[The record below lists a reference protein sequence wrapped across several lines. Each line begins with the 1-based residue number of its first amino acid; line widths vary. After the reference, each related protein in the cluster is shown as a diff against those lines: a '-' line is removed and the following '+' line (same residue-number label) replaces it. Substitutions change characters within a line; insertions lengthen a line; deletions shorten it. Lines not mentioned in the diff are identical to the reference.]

1 LAKIPMCN
9 CTTRM
14 VRRAMCITSG
24 TRSRG
29 GARLA
34 RVVSSAKAVRMG
46 FKAACT
52 AWTVTSGVAAADTGG
67 RRSWKSRRFT
77 PDGVVAL
84 AHISTIP

>member
-1 LAKIPMCN
+1 
-9 CTTRM
+9 
-14 VRRAMCITSG
+14 
-24 TRSRG
+24 
-29 GARLA
+29 
-34 RVVSSAKAVRMG
+34 MG